1 MKEPYVKEID
11 GKLETM
17 QSIVGG
23 LIQAIY
29 PFDHPEI
36 ALICNEEGKLTKLR
50 LNRALFDKDGNIVD
64 IVAGTFFLCSAPADS
79 ENFESLN
86 DEQIETY
93 KKRFDALEFYINYW
107 RKTKNIQLYIINM
120 LKTGLV
126 PSGRNIEERKAKI

>member
-1 MKEPYVKEID
+1 MKILVIEPMKEPYVKEID

-36 ALICNEEGKLTKLR
+36 ALICNEEGKIDRLP

-93 KKRFDALEFYINYW
+93 KKRFDALEFYINY
-107 RKTKNIQLYIINM
+107 
-120 LKTGLV
+120 
-126 PSGRNIEERKAKI
+126 